1 PTTQPRT
8 ASRGAPAPT
17 TERAETTLIRG
28 HIDHVPTTEIDSRR
42 GPVTL
47 TSVWLVDHHDHVP
60 ATKQPPTL
68 YEIQFLNDK
77 IHDWAHAITTRFHD
91 NDRVLALVRDD
102 VETAT
107 TNSTDGHTRTY
118 IKTRG

>member
-1 PTTQPRT
+1 M
-8 ASRGAPAPT
+8 
-17 TERAETTLIRG
+17 LIRG
-28 HIDHVPTTEIDSRR
+28 HIDHAHHADIDSRR

-68 YEIQFLNDK
+68 YEVQFLNDK
-77 IHDWAHAITTRFHD
+77 THDWATAIDSEFRD
-91 NDRVLALVRDD
+91 GDRVLALVRDD

-107 TNSTDGHTRTY
+107 TTNTEGHQRTY
-118 IKTRG
+118 IRTRGIDLALSALDTARQ